1 MDEHEARKA
10 DLRSKKF
17 IQELKLTTWHGRIEA
32 TEALQPHPNLQ
43 ILHFRGFPFPKW
55 ITTLTNLRSLII
67 NGTLMARPGVAYS
80 LPPLGKLPLLEYLK
94 VDEWGMLHVGHEF
107 LGISE
112 TEPSNSSSTSVLFPK
127 LKTLIFKDCK
137 WWREW
142 EDINEEQEKDTSISI
157 FPCLQELQLTGCWSF
172 KALPYRL
179 IRKASSLQSLRM
191 IVCYEPK
198 KGHKQGTGQDW
209 SRLSHIPKVEIW

>member
-1 MDEHEARKA
+1 MDEHEAGKA

-17 IQELKLTTWHGRIEA
+17 IQELKLTTGHGRIAA

-67 NGTLMARPGVAYS
+67 NGTLMARPGVVAT

-94 VDEWGMLHVGHEF
+94 VDEWGMQHVGHEI

-127 LKTLIFKDCK
+127 LKTFIFKDCK

-198 KGHKQGTGQDW
+198 KGHKQGMGQDW